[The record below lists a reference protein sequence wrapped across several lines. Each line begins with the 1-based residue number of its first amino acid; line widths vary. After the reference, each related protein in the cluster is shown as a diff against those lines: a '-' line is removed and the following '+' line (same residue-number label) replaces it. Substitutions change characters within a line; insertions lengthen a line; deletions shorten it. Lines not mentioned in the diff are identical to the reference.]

1 MVSLHPSA
9 LTALGLHELWLGSP
23 SSPEP
28 GGPAQAAD
36 VQVTGV
42 TDRSDSQESSSCC
55 SIHLP

>member
-36 VQVTGV
+36 VQVTV
-42 TDRSDSQESSSCC
+42 RSDSQE
-55 SIHLP
+55 